1 MPQNTGLGIVIWH
14 GAGAPACSS
23 KRFRLLHPSGRA
35 ANCDGRPST
44 PDRRFPHVPLGSW
57 FLREITPAG
66 PNARTKVRRRPPK
79 TETRIMTPHSVA
91 YPDHGTRRTGSEDW
105 IGR

>member
-1 MPQNTGLGIVIWH
+1 VRPRV
-14 GAGAPACSS
+14 APCSS
-23 KRFRLLHPSGRA
+23 KRLRSLHPSGRA

-66 PNARTKVRRRPPK
+66 PNVHKSPRLACQHATTHNDAPRDHPSGSQRTPNRRSVRP
-79 TETRIMTPHSVA
+79 SA
-91 YPDHGTRRTGSEDW
+91 
-105 IGR
+105 